1 MIRTQ
6 TRLWFSDARLTTDNR
21 APNLSPT
28 LCCGALEPWRGSE
41 YSPRPPESGLK
52 KSANLIPDQKANLPR
67 LWTVPRHPEMTLN
80 RLFSNS
86 RTGVFFFSKALAQ
99 LLLTALK
106 LTDWMIF
113 YSSKKRRHTRAPTL
127 EK

>member
-1 MIRTQ
+1 MIHDQ
-6 TRLWFSDARLTTDNR
+6 TRLSFSDVGLIADNR

-28 LCCGALEPWRGSE
+28 LCCGALEPWRGSQ
-41 YSPRPPESGLK
+41 YSPRPLEFGLK

-86 RTGVFFFSKALAQ
+86 RTGVFWLF
-99 LLLTALK
+99 
-106 LTDWMIF
+106 
-113 YSSKKRRHTRAPTL
+113 
-127 EK
+127 

>member
-1 MIRTQ
+1 MIR
-6 TRLWFSDARLTTDNR
+6 NR
-21 APNLSPT
+21 APNLSSVR
-28 LCCGALEPWRGSE
+28 CCGALETWPMSQ

-52 KSANLIPDQKANLPR
+52 KSPDLIPDQKANLSR
-67 LWTVPRHPEMTLN
+67 RWTVPRHSKNTLN
-80 RLFSNS
+80 RLLLSR
-86 RTGVFFFSKALAQ
+86 RTGVFGFSKALAQ

-113 YSSKKRRHTRAPTL
+113 YSDRKRRHTRAPTL

>member
-52 KSANLIPDQKANLPR
+52 KARI
-67 LWTVPRHPEMTLN
+67 
-80 RLFSNS
+80 
-86 RTGVFFFSKALAQ
+86 
-99 LLLTALK
+99 
-106 LTDWMIF
+106 
-113 YSSKKRRHTRAPTL
+113 
-127 EK
+127 